1 MKKLLSFILFST
13 LLLATT
19 SCIVEEA
26 DDAIFLE
33 ESIVSLMEQLSKP
46 SLDKGLPQPD
56 IWVDGIKYSGIV
68 TPAKFK
74 PESDPFDEL
83 YAMPIPDSDAKFPFK
98 DGVPLISDS
107 KPGD

>member
-1 MKKLLSFILFST
+1 MKKFLSFILFSI

-19 SCIVEEA
+19 GCIVEE

-83 YAMPIPDSDAKFPFK
+83 YAIPGGAFK